1 MYCSVA
7 APRDLAQT
15 MMRGRTAQGRV
26 RTDIKLL
33 RWRDGWEPV
42 NAPRLPVA
50 TAFTEFALREADH
63 SLCPERGG
71 GEGTAS
77 DGADL
82 RGNRLKCARPRSPA
96 SCARAGT
103 ACA

>member
-1 MYCSVA
+1 MLEVTATRLSTYCSVA

-42 NAPRLPVA
+42 NAPGLPVA
-50 TAFTEFALREADH
+50 TALTEFALREPDKQAH
-63 SLCPERGG
+63 LPEWR
-71 GEGTAS
+71 EG
-77 DGADL
+77 
-82 RGNRLKCARPRSPA
+82 PRSRTK
-96 SCARAGT
+96 S
-103 ACA
+103 